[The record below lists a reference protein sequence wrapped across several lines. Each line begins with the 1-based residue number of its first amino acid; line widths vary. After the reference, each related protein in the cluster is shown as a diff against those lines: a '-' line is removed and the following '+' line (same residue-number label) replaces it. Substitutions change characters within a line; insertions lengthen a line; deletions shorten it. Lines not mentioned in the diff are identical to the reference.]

1 MTIKEF
7 LDLNKEVVEY
17 RNCVALMDDYRE
29 SVPDEVYAE
38 TYGTLVHLEES
49 LMKAIDA
56 FERAVDGCTAVSKFD
71 VRVTDDGKVVLEQ

>member
-7 LDLNKEVVEY
+7 LNLNKEVVEY
-17 RNCVALMDDYRE
+17 RNCVALMDENQDN
-29 SVPDEVYAE
+29 VPDEVYAE

-71 VRVTDDGKVVLEQ
+71 VRVTDDGEVVIEQ